1 MNCLILRGAVAVLE
15 VPVNS
20 YHLRGYIYGLICL
33 ASFVAGMYYEDA
45 TRMVVSL
52 ALLPLCFLMATR
64 RF

>member
-1 MNCLILRGAVAVLE
+1 MVLG
-15 VPVNS
+15 VRVNS

-33 ASFVAGMYYEDA
+33 GSFLAGMYYNDH
-45 TRMVVSL
+45 TRMVISL